1 VVYIDKLYCNFYK
14 KYCKYRK
21 EGLMR
26 QSTTVRPIFARHET
40 FHPRFGWLK
49 KGFDKVTEDNSV
61 FSKETA
67 PVVLGVGKNMVRA
80 IKYWCIAF
88 KVVDE
93 TRNGKF
99 IHTPTEFA
107 EKLLGEGGWD
117 PFLENPSSLWLLHW
131 NLLKT
136 PCHAP
141 AWYFTFNE
149 LNKIDFSSHDLF
161 FSLREFRDRKFPT
174 KKIHDSSLNKD
185 VSCLIRMYVEQTGP
199 KNLKEDS
206 LDCPFTELG
215 IINAYT
221 DSKRFTFNFGSKP
234 SLPPEIIVTACL
246 EFAST
251 FQDDARTISI
261 SRLLYDAGSPG
272 QAFKLT
278 ESSLSDA
285 IETIS
290 LKAKDIFLT
299 DTAGMIQFAYN
310 NDPLEISERI
320 LNSYYKKLVTS
331 QKIRAN

>member
-1 VVYIDKLYCNFYK
+1 MVQRHEI
-14 KYCKYRK
+14 
-21 EGLMR
+21 
-26 QSTTVRPIFARHET
+26 QPIFARHET

-49 KGFDKVTEDNSV
+49 KGFDKAYKDNFV
-61 FSKETA
+61 FSKESA
-67 PVVLGVGKNMVRA
+67 PVVLGVGKNMVKA

-93 TRNGKF
+93 ARIDGKYA
-99 IHTPTEFA
+99 HNPSEFA
-107 EKLLGEGGWD
+107 KKLLGEDGWD

-131 NLLKT
+131 NLFKP

-149 LNKIDFSSHDLF
+149 LNKIDFSSHDLL
-161 FSLREFRDRKFPT
+161 FSLKEYRDRQFPS
-174 KKIHDSSLNKD
+174 KKIRDSSLNKD
-185 VSCLIRMYVEQTGP
+185 VNCLIRMYVERTGP
-199 KNLKEDS
+199 KTLKEDS

-234 SLPPEIIVTACL
+234 SLPPEIIVSACL
-246 EFAST
+246 EFASS

-272 QAFKLT
+272 RAFKLT

-290 LKAKDIFLT
+290 LKAKDMYLT
-299 DTAGMIQFAYN
+299 DTAGMTQFAYD
-310 NDPLEISERI
+310 NDPLKISKKI
-320 LNSYYKKLVTS
+320 LNSYYKK
-331 QKIRAN
+331 RN

>member
-1 VVYIDKLYCNFYK
+1 MKGQN
-14 KYCKYRK
+14 
-21 EGLMR
+21 ETNN
-26 QSTTVRPIFARHET
+26 TTIHPIFARHET

-49 KGFDKVTEDNSV
+49 KGFDKAAEDNSV
-61 FSKETA
+61 FSKESA
-67 PVVLGVGKNMVRA
+67 PVVLGVGKNMVKA

-93 TRNGKF
+93 AKDNGKYV
-99 IHTPTEFA
+99 HKPTGFA

-131 NLLKT
+131 NLFKP
-136 PCHAP
+136 PCYAP

-149 LNKIDFSSHDLF
+149 LNKIDFSADDLL
-161 FSLREFRDRKFPT
+161 FSLKEYRNRQFPS

-185 VSCLIRMYVEQTGP
+185 VNCLLRMYVEKTGQ

-206 LDCPFTELG
+206 LDCPFTDLV

-234 SLPPEIIVTACL
+234 TLPPKIIVSACL
-246 EFAST
+246 EFAAS

-278 ESSLSDA
+278 ESSLSEA
-285 IETIS
+285 IETVSKRVKGIY
-290 LKAKDIFLT
+290 LT
-299 DTAGMIQFAYN
+299 DTAGMIQFAY
-310 NDPLEISERI
+310 DGVSSDLSDSI
-320 LNSYYKKLVTS
+320 LDSYFRKG
-331 QKIRAN
+331 N